1 MADLYFQR
9 AYKPEGIS
17 TLAMSQYDGSPEPVI
32 RELLQNSLDAASEAG
47 RATEEEPAEVTF
59 RICELP
65 LSAVPG
71 LDSYRR
77 AFDTVVRE
85 HEHQAK
91 GPDAAVV
98 IGRIADVLGRS
109 KVTCLVCRDNGV
121 GLDDDRL
128 PRILAEADS
137 NKAAGGGS
145 FGVGH
150 MTAFSASDLRYVLY
164 GGRFRDGQG
173 QPTVLISGHAVLS
186 SHRDNEGTW
195 RTADGYLM
203 ESQSDL
209 FSPRFCLEPP
219 ALMRSELDATQDTG
233 AIVCIMGFNCFREE
247 EEGTGHVVDAICRVA
262 STNFLSALW
271 RGRMIVRVCD
281 EVGGT
286 ERTVDGG
293 TLGELLGGVAH
304 QQRVRGSGKGWI
316 AGAQAYRAWRTLE
329 EGRRLA
335 SDELRL
341 GHLRVWFR
349 KLGSDGAE
357 RPRVNL
363 FRNGMWITRDAP
375 GLRAADFGDVQ
386 PFDAVV
392 SLVAG
397 DLYDLVRSAE
407 GPEHRGLEP
416 KRMVRDQRL
425 RLRDSL
431 KRVGELLR
439 SQAGE
444 LSDVQEFVPAGFAV
458 FSGERLRSADPL
470 PAYRPRPSEGDEP
483 VDVPQPGPGRG
494 PRPAPGTPNPR
505 RPRPGTGPR
514 MRSSLVPLADSGGLT
529 LRLRARIEVSDGDL
543 GKRAEL
549 GVRVRRASG
558 SDETCDQP
566 IPPEWLSLEAAHLS
580 DGRRVVSAD
589 GGFEVPVPAGE
600 SDITIVLS
608 EPVADV
614 AGVELDVV
622 RRRVSGKAAE
632 S

>member
-47 RATEEEPAEVTF
+47 RATEEAPAEVTF
-59 RICELP
+59 RICEVP

-71 LDSYRR
+71 LDSYRG

-85 HEHQAK
+85 HVGQAK
-91 GPDAAVV
+91 GPDATVV
-98 IGRIADVLGRS
+98 IGRIAEALNGPQ
-109 KVTCLVCRDNGV
+109 VTCLICRDNGV

-164 GGRFRDGQG
+164 GGRSRDDRGQAA
-173 QPTVLISGHAVLS
+173 VLVSGHAVLS
-186 SHRDNEGTW
+186 SHRDAEGTW

-203 ESQSDL
+203 ENQSDL
-209 FSPRFCLEPP
+209 FNPRFCLEPP
-219 ALMRSELDATQDTG
+219 ALLRSELDAIEDTG
-233 AIVCIMGFNCFREE
+233 AIVCIMGFNSFREE
-247 EEGTGHVVDAICRVA
+247 DEGTGPVVEAICRVA

-286 ERTVDGG
+286 ERTIDGG
-293 TLGELLGGVAH
+293 TVGELLGGLAH
-304 QQRVRGSGKGWI
+304 QQRVRGSGRGWI
-316 AGAQAYRAWRTLE
+316 AGAQAYRAWQTLE
-329 EGRRLA
+329 HGRRL
-335 SDELRL
+335 STDELRA
-341 GHLRVWFR
+341 GHLRIWFR
-349 KLGSDGAE
+349 NLSGDGAE
-357 RPRVNL
+357 QSRVNL

-375 GLRAADFGDVQ
+375 GLRAADFVDVL

-392 SLVAG
+392 SLVDG
-397 DLYDLVRSAE
+397 ELYDLVRSAE

-416 KRMVRDQRL
+416 KRMAQDQRL
-425 RLRDSL
+425 RLRARLRD
-431 KRVGELLR
+431 VAELLR

-444 LSDVQEFVPAGFAV
+444 VADVEEFVPTGFAL
-458 FSGERLRSADPL
+458 FSGESLRGTDPL
-470 PAYRPRPSEGDEP
+470 PAYSPRPSEGDDP
-483 VDVPQPGPGRG
+483 VDTPQPGPGRG

-505 RPRPGTGPR
+505 RPRPGRGLHV
-514 MRSSLVPLADSGGLT
+514 RSSLVPILGADGSAAQ
-529 LRLRARIEVSDGDL
+529 LRVRFEVGDGAGAGDA
-543 GKRAEL
+543 GL
-549 GVRVRRASG
+549 GVRIRRASG
-558 SDETCDQP
+558 SDETCDHP
-566 IPPEWLSLEAAHLS
+566 IPPDWLSLEAAILS
-580 DGRRVVSAD
+580 DGRRVFSAD
-589 GGFEVPVPAGE
+589 GGFEIPVPVGE
-600 SDITIVLS
+600 HDLTIVLT
-608 EPVADV
+608 EPLTAV

-622 RRRVSGKAAE
+622 RRRASAKATAR
-632 S
+632 